1 MFWLAQM
8 SYGQTRSELENSLSE
23 LSEWKYTDET
33 DIWNILVHTS
43 ELLTS
48 CIESGVINGSDS
60 LGNLEVTQSA
70 DGLLKVYTF
79 AYHSGGTRGSVNN
92 SVIQF
97 IKSDGSY
104 EIVGSGKEMSFYQIE
119 KLPSS
124 NDGLYLL
131 LGVEKCSSR
140 MYQSLAWVI
149 DVSSD
154 SINTNYNG
162 FQGGFSSVSY
172 YDDVYSGDHS
182 CIACMDYDINRNELV
197 FGEMGE
203 DDFMEGYLTEKALL
217 DKRSYKNL
225 EFDAELK
232 QFRIKHF

>member
-8 SYGQTRSELENSLSE
+8 SYGQTRSELENSLSD
-23 LSEWKYTDET
+23 LSEWEYTDET
-33 DIWNILVHTS
+33 DIWSIVVRTS

-48 CIESGVINGSDS
+48 CIESNVINGSDS
-60 LGNLEVTQSA
+60 LENLEVTQSA
-70 DGLLKVYTF
+70 DSLLKIYTF
-79 AYHSGGTRGSVNN
+79 GYHSGGTRGIVNN

-104 EIVGSGKEMSFYQIE
+104 DIIGSGKEMGFYQIE
-119 KLPSS
+119 KLPPS
-124 NDGLYLL
+124 NGKLYLL

-149 DVSSD
+149 DVSND
-154 SINTNYNG
+154 SINANYSG
-162 FQGGFSSVSY
+162 FQGDFSSISY

-182 CIACMDYDINRNELV
+182 CIACLDYDIDRNEII

-217 DKRSYKNL
+217 DKMSYKNL
-225 EFDAELK
+225 EFDADLK
-232 QFRIKHF
+232 QFRIKNY